1 MSDIISQE
9 FTKPIK
15 NVDTN
20 DIYITD
26 FVEID
31 SSKRNKVPEVITD
44 KEIVLDKDP
53 LSFTL
58 DSGEITI
65 HWPDHDCT
73 NTNQIQLLNVPSK
86 ATTINYPFELDD
98 SDGTTKLKIVYTH
111 GLSSTAEVEVI
122 ISNVVATTSNMFHN
136 IPLNKINTKH
146 TVVLTPFNA
155 GYFFI
160 TLDTTFAKQV
170 VAPSPTYIIGL
181 RFLSIAGISTAKI
194 NSGFPINQYQL
205 QGFHHIHRI
214 PDDTDAEPR
223 KSKDELVI
231 LVDGEASQTIK
242 TGGYGVVA
250 QKINKINSGYP
261 DSASYIYELPKPF
274 DRIVAVRISSSIFP
288 NINNVIHSSASK
300 LYWEDLDDGDTS
312 YDITIPEGIYT
323 ASTLADEIEKE
334 SETVARTSSSYH
346 RLCTTI
352 DEDINLTT
360 FKMYTV
366 HVLASGTD
374 LINSAPALYAV
385 ECEVILNIGFD
396 PVLTVGSTIMVEGAI
411 SHEYIPDSALNST
424 LEVTASTTSLTTVKL
439 PIFDA
444 LDPEAN
450 DTAGGK
456 NFASYTTIKIIV
468 PTNFRLRFD
477 QTDTFGSMIGY
488 RKVGE
493 EEAITEYGTTITNDI
508 IYPGEVS
515 LDEIGKV
522 KTIKRGLVRLAR
534 IPYFWISINPFDI
547 IHIPGVSVSGSRE
560 VISALSKV
568 NLERSSIMNLYD
580 EHVVMTK
587 YFSNPSNVIREIKI
601 NCYQPDGSLMD
612 FYDQDHHMILEIV
625 HLSRMIK
632 GTFEASGYT

>member
-1 MSDIISQE
+1 M
-9 FTKPIK
+9 
-15 NVDTN
+15 
-20 DIYITD
+20 
-26 FVEID
+26 
-31 SSKRNKVPEVITD
+31 
-44 KEIVLDKDP
+44 
-53 LSFTL
+53 
-58 DSGEITI
+58 
-65 HWPDHDCT
+65 
-73 NTNQIQLLNVPSK
+73 
-86 ATTINYPFELDD
+86 
-98 SDGTTKLKIVYTH
+98 
-111 GLSSTAEVEVI
+111 
-122 ISNVVATTSNMFHN
+122 
-136 IPLNKINTKH
+136 
-146 TVVLTPFNA
+146 
-155 GYFFI
+155 
-160 TLDTTFAKQV
+160 
-170 VAPSPTYIIGL
+170 
-181 RFLSIAGISTAKI
+181 
-194 NSGFPINQYQL
+194 
-205 QGFHHIHRI
+205 
-214 PDDTDAEPR
+214 
-223 KSKDELVI
+223 
-231 LVDGEASQTIK
+231 
-242 TGGYGVVA
+242 
-250 QKINKINSGYP
+250 
-261 DSASYIYELPKPF
+261 
-274 DRIVAVRISSSIFP
+274 
-288 NINNVIHSSASK
+288 
-300 LYWEDLDDGDTS
+300 YWEDLDDGDTS